1 MARQRRHNAQPVDKP
16 TREEK
21 KQKSTHL
28 KRTIILVLSIVLVVI
43 LTAAVGLYGI
53 RAFLG
58 TAQSS
63 TTVSLDTDVDD
74 EYKVGSGTQD
84 SDNKGKGPKDG
95 AIDYLLVGADS
106 RVDMQ
111 GNPLSPEM
119 AEKLRAGDVDTTNTD
134 VIMVLRVAADG
145 SQASAVS
152 IPRDTYISDRQ
163 FGNTKINGVYGM
175 HQAEKLSDLG
185 QGNADAQKQAADA
198 GRQGLTEAVAS
209 LTGVTVDHYV
219 EVGLV
224 GFSLFTD
231 AVGGVDVCL
240 NNATEDPMTGA
251 SFPAGQQTLDGA
263 QALSFVRQR
272 YGLANGDLD
281 RVRRQQ
287 TYLTSMGKK
296 LLSAGT
302 LANPKKLKGLLDAV
316 EQSVAIDDNLN
327 LTEAA
332 TTLSKIDPSNITFE
346 TIPVITIAGHGD
358 HGESVVEVDTPTV
371 QNFFAARAGSATPD
385 TPRTDNHVDPRG
397 EKLPEDM
404 AVIESVPSARVF
416 SVGADEDPARD
427 AAKRLTDD
435 GIVVTDVAM
444 APSKW
449 SSSGGQV
456 LVRSSTKSAQRIG
469 ELLGLPVVEQ
479 RSLPEG
485 TVVALVGAPSSEVPA
500 GELDSG
506 EAEEFVP
513 SAPPV
518 QSSEATSVEQGV
530 VCVN

>member
-28 KRTIILVLSIVLVVI
+28 KRTVILVLSIVLVVI

-175 HQAEKLSDLG
+175 HQADKLSDLG
-185 QGNADAQKQAADA
+185 QDNADAQKQAADA
-198 GRQGLTEAVAS
+198 GRQGLTEAVAN

-219 EVGLV
+219 EIGLV

-263 QALSFVRQR
+263 EALSFVRQR

-281 RVRRQQ
+281 RVKRQQ

-296 LLSAGT
+296 TSFCGYIS
-302 LANPKKLKGLLDAV
+302 KSEEV
-316 EQSVAIDDNLN
+316 E
-327 LTEAA
+327 
-332 TTLSKIDPSNITFE
+332 
-346 TIPVITIAGHGD
+346 
-358 HGESVVEVDTPTV
+358 
-371 QNFFAARAGSATPD
+371 
-385 TPRTDNHVDPRG
+385 
-397 EKLPEDM
+397 
-404 AVIESVPSARVF
+404 
-416 SVGADEDPARD
+416 
-427 AAKRLTDD
+427 
-435 GIVVTDVAM
+435 
-444 APSKW
+444 
-449 SSSGGQV
+449 
-456 LVRSSTKSAQRIG
+456 
-469 ELLGLPVVEQ
+469 
-479 RSLPEG
+479 
-485 TVVALVGAPSSEVPA
+485 
-500 GELDSG
+500 
-506 EAEEFVP
+506 
-513 SAPPV
+513 
-518 QSSEATSVEQGV
+518 GV
-530 VCVN
+530 VGCGGAVCCD